1 MTGCE
6 VVGGRGWLTV
16 KWDTSEEEEQM
27 RQQVKETH
35 VKELIVWITC
45 CDLTGGLINPRC
57 DHVCRIT

>member
-1 MTGCE
+1 MMVTGCE

-45 CDLTGGLINPRC
+45 CDLT
-57 DHVCRIT
+57 